1 MLRPPQAQV
10 ADVAYWVNR
19 ELERRGLA
27 SQLACVNTAVEES
40 TLADRAGE
48 NMLAQDLFVHEHI
61 EAEDTL
67 VVSVGGND
75 VALRPSVKTAISML
89 MLTRSPVSLIRSGWA
104 PGSSHFVHLFREQVR
119 VRGRV
124 RVKG

>member
-27 SQLACVNTAVEES
+27 GQLACVNTAVEES

-48 NMLAQDLFVHEHI
+48 KMLAQDEFVHDHI

-75 VALRPSVKTAISML
+75 VALRPSVKTAIRFT
-89 MLTRSPVSLIRSGWA
+89 LTLT
-104 PGSSHFVHLFREQVR
+104 LTLT
-119 VRGRV
+119 
-124 RVKG
+124 

>member
-27 SQLACVNTAVEES
+27 GQLACVNTAVEES

-48 NMLAQDLFVHEHI
+48 KMLAQEK
-61 EAEDTL
+61 TYRL
-67 VVSVGGND
+67 V
-75 VALRPSVKTAISML
+75 
-89 MLTRSPVSLIRSGWA
+89 RSPSPRA
-104 PGSSHFVHLFREQVR
+104 GSAQI
-119 VRGRV
+119 
-124 RVKG
+124 

>member
-1 MLRPPQAQV
+1 M
-10 ADVAYWVNR
+10 AYWVNR

-27 SQLACVNTAVEES
+27 GQLACVNTAVEES

-48 NMLAQDLFVHEHI
+48 SMLAQDLFVHEHI

-67 VVSVGGND
+67 VVSVGL
-75 VALRPSVKTAISML
+75 VR
-89 MLTRSPVSLIRSGWA
+89 
-104 PGSSHFVHLFREQVR
+104 VR

-124 RVKG
+124 RG

>member
-27 SQLACVNTAVEES
+27 GQLACVNTAVEES

-48 NMLAQDLFVHEHI
+48 SMLAQDLFVHEHI

-75 VALRPSVKTAISML
+75 IALRPTAMTIFHMANLIYGSNEWMIEHGMVTSLLYFQVMML
-89 MLTRSPVSLIRSGWA
+89 LRN
-104 PGSSHFVHLFREQVR
+104 
-119 VRGRV
+119 
-124 RVKG
+124 

>member
-119 VRGRV
+119 VRV